1 MKKNILYFC
10 LYLLFP
16 FALQANNMDDSKN
29 IYADAEQYF
38 VDENYSAALPLY
50 LKLDS
55 IQKGNADVNFKIGF
69 CYLNSATYK
78 TKAIPYLEEA
88 IKNISDKYVGGSL
101 KETTAPVSSYY
112 YLAKAYHLNYEWDKA
127 IATYEKYISALGTD
141 SKNAKDIEDTQHDIE
156 TCKFGKE
163 LIKNPIKVIITNL
176 GPNVNSEYP
185 DFSPVLSLDEQTLI
199 FTSRRKGGAS
209 EEKLPNGQ
217 YLEDIYVS
225 KYVDGQWEKAVPIG
239 PNINTPKH
247 EATINLSADGQTLLI
262 YRDQDGGNIYVSEL
276 SGTEW
281 SVPKILEA
289 PVNTASWEPHACLT
303 SDNRTLYFVSDRPG
317 GFGGRDIYKCLRLPS
332 GKWGAAQNLGE
343 RINTKYDEDG
353 IFIHPD
359 GKQIYFSSKGH
370 QSMGGFDIFTSQIND
385 ENGNWTVP
393 VNYGYPVNTPDDD
406 VFFVTSVDGRRGYFS
421 SDKEGGFGEKDIYL
435 LEFPEFQPR
444 DITVLI
450 GRIINNS
457 GGSIANNEIAIV
469 NTANN
474 DTIQILNANSTT
486 GKFGANLPVGA
497 TYKTIY
503 RMNGRE
509 FFSEVLEAPRG
520 GGYNVIS
527 KDVPYGTGDA
537 IPDKKLGAQD
547 PKAKEQQQQQSDE
560 WFKERNDEDELAN
573 KVLNKGEPTP
583 LIGPDGKPVLGTD
596 GKPVLVPA
604 GSTPLTGPDGKPVI
618 GKDGKPVIIPAGN
631 TPLTGPDG
639 KPVIGKD
646 GKPVLIPVANKE
658 VPCNLDQLNFEMYFK
673 YNQNDSEQKRK
684 EFLDFCDN
692 LKSCVLSN
700 PGLVIQ
706 VEASASKVPTR
717 KWGTNERLAHARASS
732 AERKVIRV
740 LGKRGV
746 RRQQIT
752 FERPNKELVQG
763 PEYNH
768 DAKSNRSTY
777 EQFQYIKIKA
787 YIKK

>member
-10 LYLLFP
+10 FLLLSP
-16 FALQANNMDDSKN
+16 FALKASNLDDSKN

-55 IQKGNADVNFKIGF
+55 IQKGNADINFKIGF

-88 IKNISDKYVGGSL
+88 IKNISEKYVGGSL
-101 KETTAPVSSYY
+101 KETTAPISSFY

-127 IATYEKYISALGTD
+127 IATYEKYIAILGTD
-141 SKNAKDIEDTQHDIE
+141 TKNAKDVEDTQHDIE

-163 LIKNPIKVIITNL
+163 LVKNPIKVIITNL
-176 GPNVNSEYP
+176 GPNVNTEYP

-209 EEKLPNGQ
+209 DEKLPNGQ

-281 SVPKILEA
+281 SVPKLLEA
-289 PVNTASWEPHACLT
+289 PVNTPSWEPHACLT

-317 GFGGRDIYKCLRLPS
+317 GYGGRDIYKCLRLPS

-385 ENGNWTVP
+385 ENGNWTEP

-406 VFFVTSVDGRRGYFS
+406 VFFVTSVDGKRGYFS

-450 GRIINNS
+450 GKIINNS

-469 NTANN
+469 NTTTN
-474 DTIQILNANSTT
+474 DTVQILNANSTT

-497 TYKTIY
+497 SYRTIY
-503 RMNGRE
+503 KMNGRE
-509 FFSEVLEAPRG
+509 FFSEVLEAPKG

-527 KDVPYGTGDA
+527 REVPYGTGDA
-537 IPDKKLGAQD
+537 VPTKKPGELD

-560 WFKERNDEDELAN
+560 WFKEKNDEDELVN
-573 KVLNKGEPTP
+573 KTNNDNKKSEPVP
-583 LIGPDGKPVLGTD
+583 LVGPDNKPILGTD
-596 GKPVLVPA
+596 GKPVLAPA
-604 GSTPLTGPDGKPVI
+604 GSKPVIGPDGKPVM
-618 GKDGKPVIIPAGN
+618 GTDGKPVIVP
-631 TPLTGPDG
+631 P
-639 KPVIGKD
+639 PVVD
-646 GKPVLIPVANKE
+646 NNA
-658 VPCNLDQLNFEMYFK
+658 PCNLDQLNFEMYFK

-684 EFLDFCDN
+684 EFVSFCDN
-692 LKSCVLSN
+692 LKSCMVAN
-700 PGLVIQ
+700 PGLMIV

-717 KWGTNERLAHARASS
+717 KWGSNERLAHARASS

-740 LGKRGV
+740 LSRRGI

-763 PEYNH
+763 PEYNN
-768 DAKSNRSTY
+768 DAKTNRATY

>member
-10 LYLLFP
+10 FLFLLP
-16 FALQANNMDDSKN
+16 FAIKATNLDDSKN

-88 IKNISDKYVGGSL
+88 IKNVSDKYTGGNL
-101 KETTAPVSSYY
+101 KETIAPISSYY

-127 IATYEKYISALGTD
+127 IATYEKYITVLGTD
-141 SKNAKDIEDTQHDIE
+141 AKNAKDVEDTQHDIE

-163 LIKNPIKVIITNL
+163 LVKTPIKVIITNL
-176 GPNVNSEYP
+176 GPNVNTEYP
-185 DFSPVLSLDEQTLI
+185 DFSPVVSLDEQTLI

-217 YLEDIYVS
+217 YLEDIYIS

-276 SGTEW
+276 SGSEW

-317 GFGGRDIYKCLRLPS
+317 GFGGRDIYKCLRLPN

-343 RINTKYDEDG
+343 RVNTKYDEDG

-370 QSMGGFDIFTSQIND
+370 QSMGGFDIFTSKIND
-385 ENGNWTVP
+385 ENGYWSAP

-406 VFFVTSVDGRRGYFS
+406 VFFITSVDGRRGYFS

-450 GRIINNS
+450 GRIINKS
-457 GGSIANNEIAIV
+457 GGSIENNEISIV
-469 NTANN
+469 NTATN
-474 DTIQILNANSTT
+474 DTVQVLNANSTT

-503 RMNGRE
+503 KMNGRE
-509 FFSEVLEAPRG
+509 FFSEVLEAPKG
-520 GGYNVIS
+520 AGYNVINREI
-527 KDVPYGTGDA
+527 PYGTGDA
-537 IPDKKLGAQD
+537 IPDKKQVALD

-560 WFKERNDEDELAN
+560 WFKEKNDEDDLIAT
-573 KVLNKGEPTP
+573 KGKDKPIPVIGPDGKP
-583 LIGPDGKPVLGTD
+583 LIGPDGKPVVVPVTGTC
-596 GKPVLVPA
+596 
-604 GSTPLTGPDGKPVI
+604 S
-618 GKDGKPVIIPAGN
+618 
-631 TPLTGPDG
+631 
-639 KPVIGKD
+639 
-646 GKPVLIPVANKE
+646 
-658 VPCNLDQLNFEMYFK
+658 LDQLNFEMYFK

-684 EFLDFCDN
+684 EFVSFCDN
-692 LKSCVLSN
+692 LKNCMLAN
-700 PGLVIQ
+700 PGLMIQ
-706 VEASASKVPTR
+706 IEASASKVPTR
-717 KWGTNERLAHARASS
+717 KWRTNERLAHARASS
-732 AERKVIRV
+732 AERKLIRI
-740 LGKRGV
+740 LGKRGI

-763 PEYNH
+763 PEYNN
-768 DAKSNRSTY
+768 DAKQNRTTY
-777 EQFQYIKIKA
+777 EQYQYIKIKA

>member
-1 MKKNILYFC
+1 MKKNILHFC
-10 LYLLFP
+10 LILLFP
-16 FALQANNMDDSKN
+16 FALAATTLDDSKN

-55 IQKGNADVNFKIGF
+55 IQKGNADINFKIGF

-101 KETTAPVSSYY
+101 KETVAPISSYY

-127 IATYEKYISALGTD
+127 IATYEKYISVLGTD
-141 SKNAKDIEDTQHDIE
+141 AKNAKDVEDTRHDIE

-163 LIKNPIKVIITNL
+163 LVKNPIKVIITNL

-185 DFSPVLSLDEQTLI
+185 DFSPVVSLDEQTLI

-209 EEKLPNGQ
+209 SEKLPNGQ

-247 EATINLSADGQTLLI
+247 EATINLSADGQKLLI

-281 SVPKILEA
+281 SVPKLLEA

-303 SDNRTLYFVSDRPG
+303 SDNRALYFVSDRPG
-317 GFGGRDIYKCLRLPS
+317 GYGGRDIYKCLRLPN
-332 GKWGAAQNLGE
+332 GKWGAAQNLGD

-370 QSMGGFDIFTSQIND
+370 QSMGGFDIFTSKIND
-385 ENGNWTVP
+385 ENGNWSEP

-406 VFFVTSVDGRRGYFS
+406 VFFITSVDGKRGYFS

-450 GRIINNS
+450 GKIINNS

-474 DTIQILNANSTT
+474 DTIQLLNANSTT
-486 GKFGANLPVGA
+486 GKFGANLPVGG

-509 FFSEVLEAPRG
+509 FFSEVLEAPKG
-520 GGYNVIS
+520 GGYHVINREI
-527 KDVPYGTGDA
+527 PYGTGDA
-537 IPDKKLGAQD
+537 IPDKKLANAD
-547 PKAKEQQQQQSDE
+547 PKAKDQQQQQSDD
-560 WFKERNDEDELAN
+560 WFKEKNDEDDLAKN
-573 KVLNKGEPTP
+573 
-583 LIGPDGKPVLGTD
+583 DGKGKNAGKED
-596 GKPVLVPA
+596 GAV
-604 GSTPLTGPDGKPVI
+604 GK
-618 GKDGKPVIIPAGN
+618 
-631 TPLTGPDG
+631 T
-639 KPVIGKD
+639 
-646 GKPVLIPVANKE
+646 
-658 VPCNLDQLNFEMYFK
+658 VPCQIDQLNFEMYFK
-673 YNQNDSEQKRK
+673 YNQNDSEQKRR

-692 LKSCVLSN
+692 IKSCMSAN
-700 PGLVIQ
+700 PGLIIQ
-706 VEASASKVPTR
+706 IEASASKVPTR
-717 KWGTNERLAHARASS
+717 KWVTNERLAHARSSS
-732 AERKVIRV
+732 AERKVVRV
-740 LGKRGV
+740 LGRRGI

-763 PEYNH
+763 PEYNN
-768 DAKSNRSTY
+768 DAKKNRSTY
-777 EQFQYIKIKA
+777 EQYQYIKIKA